1 MCSANRREYPPY
13 EDAPTPQRPRRYV
26 LAGGKP
32 EPSSMA
38 LAVLGD
44 MLETAEHIERE
55 TTGPTRVAIQRAI
68 VATLRVAR
76 QRVADAESRR

>member
-1 MCSANRREYPPY
+1 MCSAT
-13 EDAPTPQRPRRYV
+13 DDPTTYDTPVTQPRRYV

-32 EPSSMA
+32 GPSSMA

-44 MLETAEHIERE
+44 MLETAEEVERSMAGSAP
-55 TTGPTRVAIQRAI
+55 TTIAIQRAI

-76 QRVADAESRR
+76 QRVADAEVR

>member
-1 MCSANRREYPPY
+1 MNDDPSQHDVPR
-13 EDAPTPQRPRRYV
+13 PQTPRRYV

-32 EPSSMA
+32 GPSSIA

-44 MLETAEHIERE
+44 MLETAESIERE

-76 QRVADAESRR
+76 QRVADAESRL